1 MCVCVRHGFSSSQER
16 KARNWPKSF
25 GGMVLIHAQTQG
37 KWTEMVS
44 MGSPERQCL
53 EVDTTLATPRSPVD
67 GGGTGNRPLDFPS

>member
-1 MCVCVRHGFSSSQER
+1 
-16 KARNWPKSF
+16 
-25 GGMVLIHAQTQG
+25 MVLIHAQTQG